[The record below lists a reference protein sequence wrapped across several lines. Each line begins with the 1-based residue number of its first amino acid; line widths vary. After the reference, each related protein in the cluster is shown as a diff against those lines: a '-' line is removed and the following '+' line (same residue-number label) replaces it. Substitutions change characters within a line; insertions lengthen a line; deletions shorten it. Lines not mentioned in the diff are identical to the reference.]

1 MTKFRTLE
9 NTIRDVVRGKMVLEQ
24 RDDLEKDQNDQIVAG
39 TYRTKNFEVCVKA
52 QKLFTN
58 LPKGTD
64 PEATEKSAILH
75 DQLFALEKQVVSKE
89 RSTQADVDEANKIVE
104 KIMLHANTMNVSNR
118 MGYLKDH
125 ISIIESYKQEEGNTF
140 DNPSD
145 SLIKKRFTSPPSYST
160 KERNDRDLDNSK
172 FLIARNLK
180 AQRKLKII
188 DDD

>member
-1 MTKFRTLE
+1 MKKFRTLE
-9 NTIRDVVRGKMVLEQ
+9 NAIRDVVRGKMVSEQ
-24 RDDLEKDQNDQIVAG
+24 RDSIEKDQNDQIVAG
-39 TYRTKNFEVCVKA
+39 TYHTKNFEMCMGA

-64 PEATEKSAILH
+64 PEATEKAAILH
-75 DQLFALEKQVVSKE
+75 DQLFALEKQAISKE
-89 RSTQADVDEANKIVE
+89 RSTQDDVDEANGIVK
-104 KIMLHANTMNVSNR
+104 KIMLHADAMNVSNR
-118 MGYLKDH
+118 MGYLKGH
-125 ISIIESYKQEEGNTF
+125 VTKIESYKQEDGNTF
-140 DNPSD
+140 DNPSAD
-145 SLIKKRFTSPPSYST
+145 LIKKRFTSPPSYST